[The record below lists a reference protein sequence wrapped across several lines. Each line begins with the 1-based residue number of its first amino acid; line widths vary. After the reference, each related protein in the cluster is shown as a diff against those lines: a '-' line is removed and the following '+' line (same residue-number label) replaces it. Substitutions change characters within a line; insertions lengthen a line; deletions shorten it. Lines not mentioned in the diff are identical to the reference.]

1 MDRLPQLFSR
11 APAETLIQSSGK
23 KPPVKL
29 TLPIDPIGSTSAS
42 TDVPIVNAAQ
52 TNTARSELLLVCEA
66 RSTTLSDGSWRFSLE
81 SANGTP
87 IFDAEDQE
95 MGDLNR
101 LTLLAAVRGL
111 EAIEGPSSVT
121 LISNNR
127 YLIRSLSDSLPRWR
141 QNGFMWE
148 HFGRRVDVQNADLW
162 RRVDRALQIHRVEAC
177 LVSTR
182 LVSPGQDVVAETP
195 AGTVQH
201 AWTAR
206 TPTGLAD
213 LSLHRKCAVRNPA
226 LRKKRTSRTIR
237 QVAIAFGHG
246 YLAVR
251 TARCLC
257 SDGSQQRTCFS
268 EPNRCLQS
276 AAPSQRL
283 NQRYR
288 FSRRRS
294 LFKQHFQSHF

>member
-201 AWTAR
+201 RLDGAHANRASGSVPAPKMRRAKSGTSQEADQQNDQAGGDRLRSWLLGGQNGAMPLQRRFTAE
-206 TPTGLAD
+206 D
-213 LSLHRKCAVRNPA
+213 LL
-226 LRKKRTSRTIR
+226 
-237 QVAIAFGHG
+237 
-246 YLAVR
+246 
-251 TARCLC
+251 
-257 SDGSQQRTCFS
+257 QRT
-268 EPNRCLQS
+268 
-276 AAPSQRL
+276 
-283 NQRYR
+283 
-288 FSRRRS
+288 
-294 LFKQHFQSHF
+294 